1 MLPRQPA
8 ALPDSIQFDWA
19 ISQEDG
25 PWLTDDE
32 IEALLSEIATRF

>member
-1 MLPRQPA
+1 L
-8 ALPDSIQFDWA
+8 FDWA

-25 PWLTDDE
+25 PSLADDE